1 MNGKVYIVGA
11 GPGDRE
17 LLTLKAKR
25 LIEEA
30 DVIVHDRLIGRD
42 ILDFAS
48 KDCQLIY
55 VGKGDSFRTVEQS
68 GINDIL
74 VEKANEGKKVVRLKG
89 GDPFIFG
96 RGGEETLFLA
106 KHNIPFEVVPGIT
119 AAVGIGAYTGIP
131 LTDRNLSSAVTL
143 VTGHSMKGTGLP
155 DVDWS
160 NLAGLDHTIVFY
172 MGLKNLPVISKNL
185 IQNGKPADTPVA
197 VVRWGTV
204 KEQVVVT
211 ATLDKIAIEVTKA
224 NITPPALVIIGKVVS
239 YRDVLNWYQGDG
251 VAR

>member
-1 MNGKVYIVGA
+1 MTGKVYIVGA

-30 DVIVHDRLIGRD
+30 DTIVHDRLIGKD

-48 KDCQLIY
+48 KDCELIY
-55 VGKGDSFRTVEQS
+55 VGKGSTFRSIEQEK
-68 GINDIL
+68 INEVL
-74 VEKANEGKKVVRLKG
+74 VEKASEGKTVVRLKG
-89 GDPFIFG
+89 GDPFVFG

-106 KHNIPFEVVPGIT
+106 KHKIPFEVVPGIT
-119 AAVGIGAYTGIP
+119 AAVGVSAYTGIP

-143 VTGHSMKGTGLP
+143 ITGHSMKGTGLP
-155 DVDWS
+155 DVDWA

-172 MGLKNLPVISKNL
+172 MGLKNLAVISENL
-185 IQNGKPADTPVA
+185 IQNGKPAETPVA

-211 ATLDKIAIEVTKA
+211 ATLSNIAEEVAKQ

-239 YRDVLNWYQGDG
+239 YREILNWYK
-251 VAR
+251 A

>member
-1 MNGKVYIVGA
+1 MIGKVYIVGA

-30 DVIVHDRLIGRD
+30 DTIVHDRLIGKD
-42 ILDFAS
+42 ILDFA
-48 KDCQLIY
+48 KQDCELIY
-55 VGKGDSFRTVEQS
+55 VGKGSTFRSIEQEK
-68 GINDIL
+68 INEVL
-74 VEKANEGKKVVRLKG
+74 VEKANEGKTVVRLKG
-89 GDPFIFG
+89 GDPFVFG

-106 KHNIPFEVVPGIT
+106 KHKIPFEVVPGIT
-119 AAVGIGAYTGIP
+119 AAVGVSAYTGIP

-143 VTGHSMKGTGLP
+143 ITGHSMKGTGLP
-155 DVDWS
+155 DVDWA

-172 MGLKNLPVISKNL
+172 MGLKNLAVISKNL
-185 IQNGKPADTPVA
+185 IDNGKPSETPVA

-211 ATLDKIAIEVTKA
+211 ATLSNIAEEVAKQ

-239 YRDVLNWYQGDG
+239 YREILNWYK
-251 VAR
+251 A

>member
-1 MNGKVYIVGA
+1 MTGKVYIVGA

-30 DVIVHDRLIGRD
+30 EVIVHDRLIGKD

-48 KDCQLIY
+48 KDCELIY
-55 VGKGDSFRTVEQS
+55 VGKGSTFRSIEQEK
-68 GINDIL
+68 INEVL
-74 VEKANEGKKVVRLKG
+74 VEKASAGKTVVRLKG
-89 GDPFIFG
+89 GDPFVFG

-119 AAVGIGAYTGIP
+119 AAVGVSAYTGIP

-143 VTGHSMKGTGLP
+143 ITGHSMKGTGLP
-155 DVDWS
+155 DVDWK

-172 MGLKNLPVISKNL
+172 MGLKNLSIISKNL
-185 IQNGKPADTPVA
+185 IDNGKPSFS
-197 VVRWGTV
+197 R
-204 KEQVVVT
+204 
-211 ATLDKIAIEVTKA
+211 
-224 NITPPALVIIGKVVS
+224 VIQFF
-239 YRDVLNWYQGDG
+239 YL
-251 VAR
+251 